1 MRIGSGVD
9 GVSMISAPRGT
20 ADILP
25 AEALRWQEL
34 ERAARAVFDAYG
46 YGEIRTPI
54 FEHTEL
60 FERGIG
66 EATDVVDKEMY
77 TFQDRGERS
86 LTLRPEGTAGVV
98 RAFLE
103 HRMDKGALPVKLYY
117 MGPMFRY
124 ERPQAGRARQFHQ
137 LGAEALGT
145 ADPAADA
152 EMIRMPAALLRRLGV
167 AEFEILLNSIGC
179 PRCRPPYVERLRAH
193 LADRLDQLCAN
204 CRTRYHRNPLRLL
217 DCKRE
222 GCQRATADVPLLLD
236 ALCDE
241 CAAHFQRVREY
252 VEDGGLAYR
261 LAPRLVRGLDYYT
274 KTVFELVSPALGA
287 QDALGGGGRYDGLV
301 ETLGGPPTPGVG
313 FAAGMERIL
322 LVMAKH
328 RPAPEPP
335 RPAAMIIHHGAA
347 ARRIAVRLSGQLRD
361 AGLRVELDYLD
372 RSLRAQMKQ
381 ADRLQARRAVIIGED
396 EAARGVVRVRDMAT
410 GDEREIGGDQLL
422 QFLEEKGG

>member
-1 MRIGSGVD
+1 
-9 GVSMISAPRGT
+9 MISAPRGT